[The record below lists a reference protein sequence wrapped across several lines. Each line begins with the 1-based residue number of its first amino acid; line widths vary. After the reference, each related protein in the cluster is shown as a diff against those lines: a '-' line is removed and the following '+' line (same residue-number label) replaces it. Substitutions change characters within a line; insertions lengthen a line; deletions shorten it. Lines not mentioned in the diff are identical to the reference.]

1 MTNDCNFVNIY
12 YFREAGTY
20 TYLVV
25 IENEISR
32 KILPL
37 AINVYNV
44 DRKPQLSYII
54 VPVSCSLVVII
65 IIVFGVAYFIQSRE
79 RYSVEVADFDFGASE
94 EPEYKTMYEQIKESL
109 SQAVSGQD
117 WDADED
123 NKWRDRGHVVER
135 PRILEE
141 ED

>member
-1 MTNDCNFVNIY
+1 MLKDIRNISSKEIGHQY
-12 YFREAGTY
+12 
-20 TYLVV
+20 
-25 IENEISR
+25 IMENI
-32 KILPL
+32 KDILIFL
-37 AINVYNV
+37 
-44 DRKPQLSYII
+44 I
-54 VPVSCSLVVII
+54 V
-65 IIVFGVAYFIQSRE
+65 

-135 PRILEE
+135 PRVR
-141 ED
+141 DYGTVPR